1 MEILREKASSSRPF
15 KSPLLV
21 LNVFNMHKQWEEHTL
36 YMPRRQTVTLRHVAE
51 AANVSIAAAS
61 RALSGNGYVN
71 EETRQR
77 VLEQARLLRYRI
89 RGAARS
95 LRSGKSG
102 LIGLIIPNNE
112 NVFFTGIAQRLE
124 DIFYEHGYCLLKGSS
139 RGEREREAEYVARM
153 VSHGIEGMIY
163 IVASNRAMIP
173 LTDISQLSIPI
184 IVMDDRSMKSSNL
197 DTVTCDN
204 SYGVQKAID
213 YLSVLGH
220 REIGFVKGSTTT
232 TARDRSTAF
241 IEGMRRLGLPTR
253 EEYIFPGDYT
263 VSSGRKAAETLLNMD
278 PLNRPT
284 GILASNDMMAIGL
297 LDTLKNQGVR
307 IPEDISIIGYDDIP
321 FCELI
326 SPRLT
331 TVRQPIDEMAKEAVN
346 LLFRRINMKQPN
358 GEYPLI
364 EPINREV
371 RPILVERD
379 SCTYPSR
386 V

>member
-1 MEILREKASSSRPF
+1 MEILREKASSSQPF

-21 LNVFNMHKQWEEHTL
+21 LNVFNMHKQWEECTL
-36 YMPRRQTVTLRHVAE
+36 HMPRRQTVTLRHVAE

-102 LIGLIIPNNE
+102 LIGLIIPNND

-153 VSHGIEGMIY
+153 VSHGIEGM
-163 IVASNRAMIP
+163 
-173 LTDISQLSIPI
+173 
-184 IVMDDRSMKSSNL
+184 
-197 DTVTCDN
+197 
-204 SYGVQKAID
+204 
-213 YLSVLGH
+213 
-220 REIGFVKGSTTT
+220 
-232 TARDRSTAF
+232 
-241 IEGMRRLGLPTR
+241 RRLGLPTR

-263 VSSGRKAAETLLNMD
+263 ASSGRKAAETLLNMD

-358 GEYPLI
+358 GEYPLV
-364 EPINREV
+364 EPINREL
-371 RPILVERD
+371 RPVLIERE
-379 SCTYPSR
+379 SCTYPIR